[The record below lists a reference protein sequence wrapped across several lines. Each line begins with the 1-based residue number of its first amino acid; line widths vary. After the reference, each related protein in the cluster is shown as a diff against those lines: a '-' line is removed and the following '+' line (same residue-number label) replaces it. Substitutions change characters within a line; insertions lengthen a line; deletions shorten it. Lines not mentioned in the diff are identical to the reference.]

1 MPMRIV
7 GIFGLLTA
15 AAFAQPQN
23 PQVEIANLREDVRLL
38 SQRVA
43 ELGLRV
49 EQLETE
55 NVALRRK
62 TESGT
67 KNYATVDQLNAAM
80 ADLNALVKAQSQAA
94 AQQQE
99 RLARE
104 AAAAAARERAA
115 QQPEAP
121 RAFGT
126 DFPKE
131 GITYTVQKGETLAA
145 IAKKHGAKLQ
155 HIIDANKI
163 TDPTRVQAGQVL
175 FVPLA
180 GNK

>member
-1 MPMRIV
+1 MRIV

-99 RLARE
+99 RHARE
-104 AAAAAARERAA
+104 PAAAAARERAA

-155 HIIDANKI
+155 HIIAANKI
-163 TDPTRVQAGQVL
+163 TDPTRVQAGPVL

>member
-1 MPMRIV
+1 MRIV

-23 PQVEIANLREDVRLL
+23 PQLEIANLREDVRLL

-49 EQLETE
+49 EQLESE
-55 NVALRRK
+55 NAALRRK
-62 TESGT
+62 TDNGA
-67 KNYATVDQLNAAM
+67 KNYATVDQLNAAL
-80 ADLNALVKAQSQAA
+80 ADMTALVKAQRQDA

-104 AAAAAARERAA
+104 AAAAAARERTAA
-115 QQPEAP
+115 QQPAP
-121 RAFGT
+121 ASSFGT

-163 TDPTRVQAGQVL
+163 TDPTRVQPGQVL
-175 FVPLA
+175 FIPLA
-180 GNK
+180 GTK